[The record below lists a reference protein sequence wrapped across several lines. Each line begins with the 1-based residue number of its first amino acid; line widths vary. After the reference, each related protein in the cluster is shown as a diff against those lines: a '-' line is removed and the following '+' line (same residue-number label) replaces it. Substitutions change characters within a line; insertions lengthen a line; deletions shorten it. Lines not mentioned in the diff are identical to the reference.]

1 MTWYENDV
9 KKLEALKGALPY
21 TPETILYGSS
31 SIRLW
36 EHMYEDLKTL
46 HPVNLGFGG
55 STLAACVWFFDRIM
69 ESYAPKHFVCYA
81 GENDLGDGR
90 TPEEVCIFFRQFQ
103 ACLQKRFP
111 DVPLTF
117 ISIKPSVVRWNHMEK
132 QVRYTNQLIKA
143 EIDKSNGK
151 QYYLDLFT
159 PMLNAH
165 GQPEKDLFE
174 ADGLHLSRKGYLLWK
189 EMLLRH
195 FETIF
200 KIS

>member
-9 KKLEALKGALPY
+9 KKLEALKGTLPY
-21 TPETILYGSS
+21 TPETIFYGSS

-36 EHMYEDLKTL
+36 ADMYEDLKPL
-46 HPVNLGFGG
+46 RPINLGFGG

-69 ESYAPKHFVCYA
+69 ESYSPRHIVIYA

-90 TPEEVCIFFRQFQ
+90 TPEEVYIFFCQML
-103 ACLQKRFP
+103 ACLERRFP
-111 DVPLTF
+111 HVRMTY
-117 ISIKPSVVRWNHMEK
+117 ISIKPSITRWSLAK
-132 QVRYTNQLIKA
+132 TVRYANQLIKA

-151 QYYLDLFT
+151 YYYLDVFDR
-159 PMLNAH
+159 MLDANGLPA
-165 GQPEKDLFE
+165 KDLYD
-174 ADGLHLSRKGYLLWK
+174 ADGLHLSRKGYLIWK
-189 EMLLRH
+189 DAVSQH